1 MNTALAGVVGL
12 MLAVGAVF
20 VVEWW
25 RDEPAKSD
33 EVISAD

>member
-25 RDEPAKSD
+25 REEPSEKSAPASV
-33 EVISAD
+33 E